1 MQIKSEEISKIIK
14 EQIKNYNNKIKEDDI
29 GYVISVGDGIARVH
43 GIEDC
48 MSNELLLFPGDVYGM
63 ALNWKKDLFP
73 QCCSVTMRVFWK
85 AML

>member
-63 ALNWKKDLFP
+63 ALNLEE
-73 QCCSVTMRVFWK
+73 
-85 AML
+85 

>member
-43 GIEDC
+43 GI
-48 MSNELLLFPGDVYGM
+48 
-63 ALNWKKDLFP
+63 
-73 QCCSVTMRVFWK
+73 
-85 AML
+85 